1 MKQLSVTEYAKTIGL
16 TRQAVLVQIW
26 QNRLPDGIIATKI
39 GTTYIITIWNNQL
52 NKWLKTQHMSWF
64 LKMIQ

>member
-39 GTTYIITIWNNQL
+39 GTTYIITILEKNN
-52 NKWLKTQHMSWF
+52 S
-64 LKMIQ
+64 